1 MYGKD
6 NFVIYDSFMGTGTT
20 AIGAIKENM
29 RYIGSELSEAQVEY
43 ARKRIEEEESKLT
56 LF

>member
-1 MYGKD
+1 
-6 NFVIYDSFMGTGTT
+6 MGTGTT